1 MSHFSSVMRNVI
13 LRTVYIWWGL
23 SNLLVAVNNFDFIKK
38 KIISVISQIMRK
50 LTRCQKKK
58 NHNNNNSS
66 NSQVFGTDNKLNA
79 TRSRETRGEKHYT
92 AD

>member
-1 MSHFSSVMRNVI
+1 
-13 LRTVYIWWGL
+13 
-23 SNLLVAVNNFDFIKK
+23 
-38 KIISVISQIMRK
+38 MRK